1 MHAFFRITVLHI
13 DSILNS
19 SLRSKSEQLI
29 QAREE
34 GKTAAEVAELVES
47 LANAAIEEPYTDAE
61 NTARDKSSTM
71 SSMLRDFDSNIE
83 TGFQLANQQ
92 GPLCA
97 EPVVG
102 MAYFVEKIEVA
113 DMAEQEDT
121 REWRGAVSVKNL
133 NLTHGWDCC
142 SSENPNAASDW
153 IAHLSSERSLS

>member
-1 MHAFFRITVLHI
+1 MSRSDP
-13 DSILNS
+13 DSHV
-19 SLRSKSEQLI
+19 SLRFKSEQLI

-47 LANAAIEEPYTDAE
+47 LAKIAIEDTYTDAE

-71 SSMLRDFDSNIE
+71 LSMLRDFDSNIE

-113 DMAEQEDT
+113 DMAGQEDT
-121 REWRGAVSVKNL
+121 REYRGVPPIV
-133 NLTHGWDCC
+133 
-142 SSENPNAASDW
+142 
-153 IAHLSSERSLS
+153 

>member
-1 MHAFFRITVLHI
+1 MSFP
-13 DSILNS
+13 

-47 LANAAIEEPYTDAE
+47 LANTAIEDTIAKGDAKAQD
-61 NTARDKSSTM
+61 NSSTM
-71 SSMLRDFDSNIE
+71 LSMLRDFDGNIE

-102 MAYFVEKIEVA
+102 MAYFVEKVEVA
-113 DMAEQEDT
+113 DMAGQEDT
-121 REWRGAVSVKNL
+121 RGCWHNVEQPSY
-133 NLTHGWDCC
+133 
-142 SSENPNAASDW
+142 SSW
-153 IAHLSSERSLS
+153 FFLLQSERECLR

>member
-1 MHAFFRITVLHI
+1 M
-13 DSILNS
+13 LNPES
-19 SLRSKSEQLI
+19 RSKHNLQISLRFKSEQLI

-47 LANAAIEEPYTDAE
+47 LANAAIEDTLTDAE
-61 NTARDKSSTM
+61 NTARDKSNTM
-71 SSMLRDFDSNIE
+71 ISMLRDFDGNIE

-113 DMAEQEDT
+113 DVAGQEDT
-121 REWRGAVSVKNL
+121 RE
-133 NLTHGWDCC
+133 
-142 SSENPNAASDW
+142 
-153 IAHLSSERSLS
+153 